1 MKIAILSVTSS
12 GRELA
17 PELKNILIEDP
28 LVIQVDTFHKKV
40 KHNLKETF
48 SSYDYI
54 VGIMATGIMIRSI
67 CPLLKSKTTD
77 PGILVMDEKA
87 EHVISLLSGH
97 LGGANDLT
105 LKIASLIGARAVI
118 TTSTDINQKI
128 GIDTLASRYFWEIEN
143 PELIVDF
150 NQSLLNGEKIGLF
163 SNTCICYIFDNPKVG
178 GSYYLLNK
186 KKFRDHNS
194 LPIKY
199 NQIGAIIS
207 DKIIYMTPK
216 KVVVGLGS
224 RKGVTQYQVLQA
236 IKDTLENLKLPL
248 NRVDLIATG
257 EMKSNE
263 KGIIEA
269 ASYLAVPLKIVSFN
283 ELKSFK
289 SSQCSTS
296 PLVESKFGI
305 KGVCEPSALIAAGEK
320 SKLII
325 KKVARYKV
333 TVAVA
338 ISN

>member
-1 MKIAILSVTSS
+1 
-12 GRELA
+12 
-17 PELKNILIEDP
+17 
-28 LVIQVDTFHKKV
+28 
-40 KHNLKETF
+40 
-48 SSYDYI
+48 
-54 VGIMATGIMIRSI
+54 
-67 CPLLKSKTTD
+67 
-77 PGILVMDEKA
+77 
-87 EHVISLLSGH
+87 
-97 LGGANDLT
+97 
-105 LKIASLIGARAVI
+105 
-118 TTSTDINQKI
+118 
-128 GIDTLASRYFWEIEN
+128 
-143 PELIVDF
+143 
-150 NQSLLNGEKIGLF
+150 
-163 SNTCICYIFDNPKVG
+163 
-178 GSYYLLNK
+178 
-186 KKFRDHNS
+186 
-194 LPIKY
+194 
-199 NQIGAIIS
+199 
-207 DKIIYMTPK
+207 MTPK